1 MAAGFPSGQYRLE
14 SKILEVKLAVEDGAN
29 EIDIVISRDAALEQD
44 WKRLYHF
51 HQKSYILLTKCRSIQ
66 IQFQI

>member
-29 EIDIVISRDAALEQD
+29 EIDIVISRDAAVEQD
-44 WKRLYHF
+44 WKRVY
-51 HQKSYILLTKCRSIQ
+51 C
-66 IQFQI
+66 FQ